1 MSVIENGRPN
11 VLIMLSGSIAAYK
24 VCHVISQL
32 RQKNI
37 NVKVIMSEAVQ
48 NFIGASTIE
57 ALSGEKPITGM
68 YQAGSVMDHIKLA
81 RWADLVLLAPATA
94 NSINKI
100 AGGIGDDLIS
110 TLFLAYDLKKPFLIT
125 PAMNTKMYFHPATQK
140 SMESLKA
147 MGCRILETASG
158 VLACGEVGY
167 GKLLEPELI
176 IQEILN
182 EIKALEVVGQLNFLE
197 PKNAGLH
204 TAVSSKLNE
213 INPISYQEPIRVLIT
228 GGGTSEP
235 IDDVRS
241 ITNKSTG
248 KTAATLADFLIDN
261 GFKVTALFGASAI
274 KPILKCDIKTF
285 VSCSDLD
292 SLMQSELKLNYD
304 FVIHAAAVS
313 DFSVKNTARGK
324 ISSDAEE
331 LTIELVKNKKIINS
345 IKRIAPKTKLIGF
358 KLTSTTNESE
368 IEEKIKN
375 LFSAADCDFV
385 IQNDWNQIVTHRH
398 VFNLHSKDSAMKNL
412 TVDDLSIEIM
422 TLMQRKKL

>member
-1 MSVIENGRPN
+1 MSIIENGQPN

-24 VCHVISQL
+24 VCNVISQL
-32 RQKNI
+32 KQKSI

-48 NFIGASTIE
+48 NFIGASTVE

-68 YQAGSVMDHIKLA
+68 YTTGSVMDHIKLA

-100 AGGIGDDLIS
+100 ASGIGDDLIS

-140 SMESLKA
+140 SLQTLKS

-176 IQEILN
+176 IQEVLAELKTLDLSMHN
-182 EIKALEVVGQLNFLE
+182 HVNS
-197 PKNAGLH
+197 N
-204 TAVSSKLNE
+204 
-213 INPISYQEPIRVLIT
+213 ISEAKELVNQDPIRVLIT

-248 KTAATLADFLIDN
+248 KTAASLTDFFIDN
-261 GFKVTALFGASAI
+261 GFKVTGLFATNAV
-274 KPILKCDIKTF
+274 KPILKCDLKTF
-285 VSCSDLD
+285 VTSKDLEA
-292 SLMQSELKLNYD
+292 LMQTELKLNYD

-313 DFSVKNTARGK
+313 DFSVKSTAAGK
-324 ISSDAEE
+324 ISSDVEQI
-331 LTIELVKNKKIINS
+331 TIELVKNKKIINS
-345 IKRIAPKTKLIGF
+345 IKQANSKIKLIGF
-358 KLTSTTNESE
+358 KLTSTSSESE
-368 IEEKIKN
+368 VDTKVKK
-375 LFSAADCDFV
+375 LFTAANCDYV
-385 IQNDWNQIVTHRH
+385 IHNDWNQIKANNH
-398 VFNLHSKDSAMKNL
+398 VFNFYTKNDVTKNL
-412 TVDDLSIEIM
+412 TIDDLSIELM
-422 TLMQRKKL
+422 TLMQRNQL

>member
-1 MSVIENGRPN
+1 MSIIENGQPN
-11 VLIMLSGSIAAYK
+11 VLIMLSGSISAYK
-24 VCHVISQL
+24 VCNVISQL
-32 RQKNI
+32 KQKNI

-48 NFIGASTIE
+48 NFIGASTVE

-68 YQAGSVMDHIKLA
+68 YTAGSVMDHIKLA

-100 AGGIGDDLIS
+100 ASGIGDDLIS

-140 SMESLKA
+140 SMEALKS

-176 IQEILN
+176 IQEIL
-182 EIKALEVVGQLNFLE
+182 
-197 PKNAGLH
+197 
-204 TAVSSKLNE
+204 TE
-213 INPISYQEPIRVLIT
+213 INSLELAGKLSYHQAGNVELHAAVHSNINDAKELSNRDPVRILIT

-248 KTAATLADFLIDN
+248 KTAASLTDFFIDN
-261 GFKVTALFGASAI
+261 GFRVTALFAANAVL
-274 KPILKCDIKTF
+274 PILKCDLKTF
-285 VSCSDLD
+285 VTSKDLD
-292 SLMQSELKLNYD
+292 GLLQAELKSNYD

-313 DFSVKNTARGK
+313 DFSVKNTATGK
-324 ISSDAEE
+324 ISSDADKI
-331 LTIELVKNKKIINS
+331 TIELVKNKKLINS
-345 IKRIAPKTKLIGF
+345 IKQANSKTKLIGF
-358 KLTSTTNESE
+358 KLTSTTNETEVDS
-368 IEEKIKN
+368 KVKK
-375 LFSAADCDFV
+375 LFDDANCDYV
-385 IQNDWNQIVTHRH
+385 IHNDWNQIKTNHH
-398 VFNLHSKDSAMKNL
+398 VFNMYSKNKVTKSL
-412 TVDDLSIEIM
+412 SIDDLSIELM
-422 TLMQRKKL
+422 TLMQRNEL

>member
-1 MSVIENGRPN
+1 MSVIENGQPN

-24 VCHVISQL
+24 VCNVISQL
-32 RQKNI
+32 KQKDI

-48 NFIGASTIE
+48 NFIGASTVE

-68 YQAGSVMDHIKLA
+68 YTAGSVMDHIKLA

-100 AGGIGDDLIS
+100 ASGIGDDLIS

-140 SMESLKA
+140 SMETLKS
-147 MGCRILETASG
+147 MGCRILESASG

-176 IQEILN
+176 IQEILTELKTLDLSMHGAVN
-182 EIKALEVVGQLNFLE
+182 AKISDAKELLN
-197 PKNAGLH
+197 
-204 TAVSSKLNE
+204 
-213 INPISYQEPIRVLIT
+213 QDPIRVLIT

-248 KTAATLADFLIDN
+248 KTAAALTDFFIDN
-261 GFKVTALFGASAI
+261 GFHVTALFAASAV
-274 KPILKCDIKTF
+274 KPILKCDLKSF
-285 VSCSDLD
+285 VTYKDLD
-292 SLMQSELKLNYD
+292 TLMQSELKSKYD

-313 DFSVKNTARGK
+313 DFSVKNTAIGK
-324 ISSDAEE
+324 ISSDADQI
-331 LTIELVKNKKIINS
+331 TIELVKNKKIINS
-345 IKRIAPKTKLIGF
+345 IKQTNSKTKLIGF

-368 IEEKIKN
+368 VDDKVKK
-375 LFSAADCDFV
+375 LFNDANCDFV
-385 IQNDWNQIVTHRH
+385 IQNDWNKIKVNHH
-398 VFNLHSKDSAMKNL
+398 VFNFYSKNNVTKNL
-412 TVDDLSIEIM
+412 TIDDLSIELM
-422 TLMQRKKL
+422 TLMQRNQL